1 MFMQKSV
8 KMLVF
13 GLITLFFCLIL
24 SGCYTPRNT
33 LPKDLFLQVQRV
45 DKPTIQTL
53 DDIQASYIKLFEA
66 YELNLNLLK
75 TLENSQ
81 KK

>member
-1 MFMQKSV
+1 MKI
-8 KMLVF
+8 LA
-13 GLITLFFCLIL
+13 LLTPLLFV
-24 SGCYTPRNT
+24 GCYTPRNT
-33 LPKDLFLQVQRV
+33 LPKDIFLQVKEVQ
-45 DKPTIQTL
+45 KPTIQNL

>member
-1 MFMQKSV
+1 MRL
-8 KMLVF
+8 LVL
-13 GLITLFFCLIL
+13 LIPLLFV
-24 SGCYTPRNT
+24 GCYAPRQT
-33 LPKDLFLQVQRV
+33 LPKDLFLQVQKV
-45 DKPTIQTL
+45 EKPTIQTL

-81 KK
+81 KR

>member
-1 MFMQKSV
+1 MKI
-8 KMLVF
+8 LVL
-13 GLITLFFCLIL
+13 LIPLFFL
-24 SGCYTPRNT
+24 GCYTPRNT

-53 DDIQASYIKLFEA
+53 GDIQASYIKLFEA

-75 TLENSQ
+75 ALENSQ